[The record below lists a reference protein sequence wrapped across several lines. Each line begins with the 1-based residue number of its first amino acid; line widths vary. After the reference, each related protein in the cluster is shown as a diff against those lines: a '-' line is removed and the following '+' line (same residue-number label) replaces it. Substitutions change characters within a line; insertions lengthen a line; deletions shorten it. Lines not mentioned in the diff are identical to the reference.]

1 MKPVTSGI
9 PQGSVLGP
17 LLFVI
22 YINDLP
28 NSIIS
33 DIYMFAD
40 TKIFKIITSDIDC
53 QILQKDIN
61 ELKKW
66 TDTWLLELHPDKCKT
81 MTIGKLDQN
90 PRYYL
95 DTTEDNPFEISR
107 TEEEKDLGV
116 TFDSKLTFDAHISG
130 KVNRATKMTM
140 VIRRALQFV

>member
-1 MKPVTSGI
+1 MVKVQNGNRSHRVSPK
-9 PQGSVLGP
+9 VLGP
-17 LLFVI
+17 LLFVL

-33 DIYMFAD
+33 YIYMFADD

-53 QILQKDIN
+53 QILQNDLN

-81 MTIGKLDQN
+81 MTIGKLDHN
-90 PRYYL
+90 PRCYL

-107 TEEEKDLGV
+107 TEEDKDLWV
-116 TFDSKLTFDAHISG
+116 IFD
-130 KVNRATKMTM
+130 
-140 VIRRALQFV
+140 